1 MKIYSTKPEG
11 NKMADL
17 EPARYFNLAIEQI
30 QEIEEWLKTSE
41 DICQPLLVHI
51 DAFVHFGKH
60 YPEMAK
66 RRVAKLNV
74 NQIEQT
80 FNDWYERVKA
90 KIPAKFRDGI
100 KQNADELFKELE
112 QYGH

>member
-1 MKIYSTKPEG
+1 MKIYNSEPAG
-11 NKMADL
+11 NQMADL

-30 QEIEEWLKTSE
+30 IEAEEWLRTSKE
-41 DICQPLLVHI
+41 VCQPLLVHI
-51 DAFVHFGKH
+51 QAFTIFGRY

-66 RRVAKLNV
+66 RRASKLDL
-74 NQIEQT
+74 NQIKET
-80 FNDWYERVKA
+80 FYAWYERVKS

-100 KQNADELFKELE
+100 KQNADQLFTELE